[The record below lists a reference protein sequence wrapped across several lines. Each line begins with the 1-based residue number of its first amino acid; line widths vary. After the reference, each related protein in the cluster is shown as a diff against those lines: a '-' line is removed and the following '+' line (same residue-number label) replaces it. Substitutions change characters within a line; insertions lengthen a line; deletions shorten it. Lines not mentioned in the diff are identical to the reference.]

1 MKIKEYLLEKNPP
14 AGVPQHSRL
23 WNIASEGKEYDQS
36 DIENFIRD
44 HLSGTKRKTT
54 KDLMWNFVKKE
65 KMFKAKKND
74 FEDVWSGLVDDKY
87 LIPIEKSNQYKWEK

>member
-1 MKIKEYLLEKNPP
+1 MKIKEYLLENPP

-44 HLSGTKRKTT
+44 HEAQDNKISYKVG
-54 KDLMWNFVKKE
+54 KE
-65 KMFKAKKND
+65 
-74 FEDVWSGLVDDKY
+74 
-87 LIPIEKSNQYKWEK
+87 YKWGK